1 MAQLLNWGI
10 LSTGK
15 IAHSFAKDLSQS
27 KTGKLVAVASRSQ
40 GKADQFAKE
49 FGITKAHG
57 SYESM
62 LADPDVQAVYIATP
76 HPQHAEWAIKFA
88 NAGKHLL
95 VEKPIALNAAET
107 MAIIEAA
114 RANDVFL
121 MEAFMYRC
129 HPQTQKLIE
138 LIKQKTIGDVRVIQA
153 TFSFHWP
160 KPWNDQS
167 RLINNTLGGGG
178 ILDVGCYTTSAARL
192 VAGVAQGLPFAEP
205 AELKATG
212 AVGKTGVDEYAIA
225 SLKFPG
231 DILAQC
237 ATGVQVN
244 QDNSLRIYGTEGFI
258 HLPHPWNPSKNT
270 GAKIIIN
277 RNGKEPE
284 ELPIDPGPIYAYE
297 ADAVAQYLEQ
307 RQSPTMSWGD
317 TLGNMRTL
325 DQWRQQIGVAYE
337 SEKPEK
343 FPNYFTN
350 ELVTRGMRVQ
360 KQTARASTGSGT
372 SVPLSSSPSP
382 GTPEAGMGEGQLRTQ
397 NLERKTPAMAH
408 ASIVGLSKKVSRLI
422 MGCDNQP
429 HYPHAA
435 VMFDDYFSRGG
446 NAFDTAY
453 IYGGGTH
460 EKLLGQW
467 IKARNVRDQ
476 VVIIAKGGH
485 TPFCDPKNITAQFL
499 QSLDRMQTDYADIY
513 LMHRDNLQIPAG
525 EFIDMLNEH
534 HKAGRI
540 RAFGGSNWSLA
551 RIQEANEYARKKNR
565 IGFSAISNQFS
576 LARMVEAPWGGCL
589 SANEPA
595 FIAWLKQTQT
605 PLLAW
610 SSQAR
615 GFFVPGRAA
624 PDKKEDAELVRC
636 WYAPD
641 NFQRLER
648 VKQLAKEK
656 NVEPINI
663 AAAYVLHQDFPTCA
677 LIGPRVLSET
687 QSSFQAL
694 SISLTSAERQWLNL
708 ERDAR

>member
-1 MAQLLNWGI
+1 MAHSLNWGI

-15 IAHSFAKDLSQS
+15 IAHSFAKDLAES

-40 GKADQFAKE
+40 ESADKFAAE
-49 FGITKAHG
+49 FGGIKAHG
-57 SYESM
+57 SYEAM
-62 LADPDVQAVYIATP
+62 MRDPQVQAVYIATP
-76 HPQHAEWAIKFA
+76 HPMHAEWAIKFA

-95 VEKPIALNAAET
+95 VEKPIAMNAAET

-167 RLINNTLGGGG
+167 RLISNALGGGG
-178 ILDVGCYTTSAARL
+178 ILDVGCYAVSAARL
-192 VAGVAQGLPFAEP
+192 VAGVAQGLLFADP
-205 AELKATG
+205 TDLKAV
-212 AVGKTGVDEYAIA
+212 AHVGKTGVDEYAIA

-244 QDNSLRIYGTEGFI
+244 QDNSLRIYGTEGSI
-258 HLPHPWNPSKNT
+258 HLPHPWNPSKNS
-270 GAKIIIN
+270 GAKIIIHQ
-277 RNGKEPE
+277 NGKDPE

-297 ADAVAQYLEQ
+297 ADTVAKYLEQ
-307 RQSPTMSWGD
+307 RQSPTMSLDD
-317 TLGNMRTL
+317 TLGNMRAL
-325 DQWRQQIGVAYE
+325 DQWRQQIGVIYE
-337 SEKPEK
+337 SEKSEK
-343 FPNYFTN
+343 FPNYFSGDFFLSFSN
-350 ELVTRGMRVQ
+350 ETGVSDKGNNPYP
-360 KQTARASTGSGT
+360 TAPPEYKGREIDSG
-372 SVPLSSSPSP
+372 V
-382 GTPEAGMGEGQLRTQ
+382 A
-397 NLERKTPAMAH
+397 ERKSSAFNVHRSAFMQYGKIPG
-408 ASIVGLSKKVSRLI
+408 VQKKVSRLI

-429 HYPHAA
+429 SYPHAA
-435 VMFDDYFSRGG
+435 VMFDHYFSYGG
-446 NAFDTAY
+446 NTFDTAH

-467 IKARNVRDQ
+467 IKARNVREQ
-476 VVIIAKGGH
+476 VIILSKGAH
-485 TPFCDPKNITAQFL
+485 TPFCDPKNLTSQLL
-499 QSLDRMQTDYADIY
+499 QSLERLQTDYADIY
-513 LMHRDNLQIPAG
+513 LMHRDNPEVPVG
-525 EFIDMLNEH
+525 EFVDVLNEH
-534 HKAGRI
+534 HKAGRV

-551 RIQEANEYARKKNR
+551 RLQAANEYAAGKNLQ
-565 IGFSAISNQFS
+565 GFFAVSNQFS
-576 LARMVEAPWGGCL
+576 LARMVEPPWGGCL
-589 SANEPA
+589 SANDAA

-624 PDKKEDAELVRC
+624 PERKEDAELVRC
-636 WYAPD
+636 WYASD

-648 VKQLAKEK
+648 VKQLAAEK

-663 AAAYVLHQDFPTCA
+663 AAAYVLQQDFPTFA
-677 LIGPRVLSET
+677 LIGPRAISET
-687 QSSFQAL
+687 RSSLAAI
-694 SISLTSAERQWLNL
+694 SISLSRAERQWLNL
-708 ERDAR
+708 ESDSRK